1 MNYWTTYK
9 KHHRYKGVNNEVKRY
24 RSCTTI
30 HILLLLI
37 VIAVFIW
44 SVINPERYLTWTLEV
59 LPAVIII
66 IIALTTYHKFRL
78 TTLSYFIIAILSII
92 MFIGGHYTYS
102 KVPLFNW
109 IKDYFDLN
117 RNHYD
122 RFGHLLKGLFTIV
135 IREILMRKTPLTIG
149 WWLYFVT
156 LSFSLA
162 IGALYEIIEWL
173 STKIDVGGKAT
184 KEFLGMQGDIWDA
197 QWDMSLTLVG
207 SILALLIFS
216 NLHNKLLGK
225 KE

>member
-1 MNYWTTYK
+1 MK
-9 KHHRYKGVNNEVKRY
+9 RNE
-24 RSCTTI
+24 STII
-30 HILLLLI
+30 HIILLMI
-37 VIAVFIW
+37 VTAVFIW
-44 SVINPERYLTWTLEV
+44 SVIKPERYLTWTMEV
-59 LPAVIII
+59 LPAVVVL
-66 IIALTTYHKFRL
+66 IIAIATYNKFRL
-78 TTLSYFIIAILSII
+78 TTLSYIIIAILSII

-122 RFGHLLKGLFTIV
+122 RFGHLLKGLFAIV

-149 WWLYFVT
+149 WWLYSVT

-162 IGALYEIIEWL
+162 IGVLYEIIEWL
-173 STKIDVGGKAT
+173 STKIAKDGKAT

-225 KE
+225 KILGSP

>member
-1 MNYWTTYK
+1 
-9 KHHRYKGVNNEVKRY
+9 VNKEVKRDG
-24 RSCTTI
+24 SSTTL
-30 HILLLLI
+30 HIILLLI
-37 VIAVFIW
+37 VTAVFIW
-44 SVINPERYLTWTLEV
+44 SVIKPERYSTWTMEV
-59 LPAVIII
+59 LPALVILII
-66 IIALTTYHKFRL
+66 VMITYNKFRL
-78 TTLSYFIIAILSII
+78 TTLSYFIIAILTII

-102 KVPLFNW
+102 KVPIFNW

-122 RFGHLLKGLFTIV
+122 RFGHLLKGLFAIV

-173 STKIDVGGKAT
+173 STKIAKDGKAT

-197 QWDMSLTLVG
+197 QWDMSLT
-207 SILALLIFS
+207 
-216 NLHNKLLGK
+216 
-225 KE
+225 